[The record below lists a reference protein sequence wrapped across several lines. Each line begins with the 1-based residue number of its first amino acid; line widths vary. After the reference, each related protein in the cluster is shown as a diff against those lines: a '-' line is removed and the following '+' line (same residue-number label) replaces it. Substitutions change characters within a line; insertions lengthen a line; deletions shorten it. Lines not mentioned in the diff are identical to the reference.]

1 MVIAFL
7 PLRQASACHLPLAG
21 EDKRVAWPAFLV
33 FHKSAET
40 GCSTQ
45 FSF

>member
-7 PLRQASACHLPLAG
+7 LLRQASACHLPLAG
-21 EDKRVAWPAFLV
+21 EDQQVAWPAFLV
-33 FHKSAET
+33 FHKSAEI
-40 GCSTQ
+40 GCSIQ